1 MPSKF
6 KTNYPFEKRENES
19 SRIRKKYP
27 ERVPLIVEKSSG
39 CDTLQ
44 DIDKHKYLVP
54 CDLTVGQMLYVIRK
68 RIKGMDS
75 EQALFI
81 FIEDVMPSMGESL
94 ALLYDRYK
102 DEDGFLYL
110 TYSGENTFG

>member
-1 MPSKF
+1 MSSKF
-6 KTNYPFEKRENES
+6 KDNYSFEKRENVS

-27 ERVPLIVEKSSG
+27 ERVPLIVERSIT
-39 CDTLQ
+39 CDTLEE
-44 DIDKHKYLVP
+44 IDKHKYLVP

-68 RIKGMDS
+68 RIKGVGS

-81 FIEDVMPSMGESL
+81 FIGDIMPSMGESI
-94 ALLYDRYK
+94 AVLYNKYK
-102 DEDGFLYL
+102 DDDGFLYL